1 MVLFLLEEGLGEMCP
16 WPAKEVFMKECRAR
30 AAREDTVNVV
40 VLEEV
45 LLVKEGGGV
54 YIRSSEEDSE

>member
-1 MVLFLLEEGLGEMCP
+1 MWP
-16 WPAKEVFMKECRAR
+16 WPVKEVVMKEFRAR

-45 LLVKEGGGV
+45 LLVKEGGGA
-54 YIRSSEEDSE
+54 

>member
-1 MVLFLLEEGLGEMCP
+1 
-16 WPAKEVFMKECRAR
+16 MKECRAK

-45 LLVKEGGGV
+45 LFVKEGGGV
-54 YIRSSEEDSE
+54 YSRSSEEDSE